1 MRLLNNLSLFG
12 DTEVKNGLIMLQE
25 SWTEKIQTYI
35 CYKFNFMVLLE
46 KGAFEL
52 PHSKTP

>member
-1 MRLLNNLSLFG
+1 MKLLNNHLLFG
-12 DTEVKNGLIMLQE
+12 DIEVKNGLIMLQE

-46 KGAFEL
+46 KWAFEL
-52 PHSKTP
+52 PHSQTP

>member
-1 MRLLNNLSLFG
+1 MKLLNNHLLFG

-35 CYKFNFMVLLE
+35 CYKFSFMVLLE

-52 PHSKTP
+52 PHSRTP

>member
-1 MRLLNNLSLFG
+1 MKLLNNHLLFG
-12 DTEVKNGLIMLQE
+12 DIEVKNGLIMSQE
-25 SWTEKIQTYI
+25 SWTKKIQTYI

-52 PHSKTP
+52 PHSQTP

>member
-1 MRLLNNLSLFG
+1 MRLLNNHLLFG
-12 DTEVKNGLIMLQE
+12 DIEVKNGLIMLQE

-35 CYKFNFMVLLE
+35 CYKFSFMVLLE
-46 KGAFEL
+46 KWAFEL

>member
-1 MRLLNNLSLFG
+1 MKLLNNLLFFG
-12 DTEVKNGLIMLQE
+12 DIEVKNGLIMSQE
-25 SWTEKIQTYI
+25 SWTKKIQTYI

-52 PHSKTP
+52 PHSQTP

>member
-1 MRLLNNLSLFG
+1 MKLLNNHLLFG
-12 DTEVKNGLIMLQE
+12 DIEVKNGLIMLQE

-35 CYKFNFMVLLE
+35 CYKFNFIVLLE